1 MAKRLQVNIEIVPYM
16 IDSLTE
22 RIADAVSA
30 VQGGVAS
37 LKEGII
43 LAGIT
48 DKIDEELAQ
57 IEKEKGKE
65 LFN

>member
-1 MAKRLQVNIEIVPYM
+1 M

-22 RIADAVSA
+22 KIADAVSA

-37 LKEGII
+37 LKEGVI

-48 DKIDEELAQ
+48 DRVDEELAQ

-65 LFN
+65 VFKD

>member
-1 MAKRLQVNIEIVPYM
+1 M

-22 RIADAVSA
+22 KIADAVSA

-37 LKEGII
+37 RKEGVI

-48 DKIDEELAQ
+48 DRVDEELAQ
-57 IEKEKGKE
+57 IEKEKGEEVFKD
-65 LFN
+65 